1 MLLGKFQLTT
11 ISGGRFQIDG
21 GTMFGVVPRSLWN
34 RVFQADDNNHIP
46 QATNCL
52 LVRTGQRTVLIDT
65 GYGPKLS
72 QKQRKI
78 FVAEE
83 GDPLLTSL
91 QTMGVTAGDVDT
103 VILSH
108 LHFDHAGG
116 ATRIGGD
123 GTPVPTFPNAEY
135 VVQTLEWET
144 AVSEAPE
151 LRGAYPLENIRPL
164 QQADQLRLIDGDVEI
179 VPGIRSIV
187 TGGHSVGHMALLI
200 ESAGETALFLGDIC
214 PSTRHLRTLWCMS
227 YDVDL
232 LQTRRMKPQL
242 LGQIADHGWLAL
254 FDHDPDHTAAR
265 LSRSDKAEFVVTEAM
280 AQL

>member
-65 GYGPKLS
+65 GYGSKLS

-91 QTMGVTAGDVDT
+91 QTAGVTAGDVDT

-164 QQADQLRLIDGDVEI
+164 QQADQLRLINGDVEI

-242 LGQIADHGWLAL
+242 LEQIADHGWLAL
-254 FDHDPDHTAAR
+254 FDHDPDHAAAR